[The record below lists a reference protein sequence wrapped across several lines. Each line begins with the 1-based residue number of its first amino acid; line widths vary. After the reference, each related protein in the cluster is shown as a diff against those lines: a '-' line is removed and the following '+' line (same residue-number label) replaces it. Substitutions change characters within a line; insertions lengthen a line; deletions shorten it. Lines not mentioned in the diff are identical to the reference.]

1 MRLRHLSVAD
11 LEDTFERYVATAR
24 ALQRQHRSASF
35 DLLVGAETEYINDE
49 SLVRA
54 HQLRERHSLD
64 YLVGSVHHVRE
75 IPIDFDQAQFNRCL
89 VACGGSLIDLYAD
102 YFDAQYR
109 MLTALRPEVVGH
121 FDLCRLFTPRSDPLC
136 RTLPPSV
143 WERVLRNIDVVV
155 AYGGLFE
162 INSRA
167 YKKGLP
173 DAYPQRDILQA
184 IKDRQGKFTISDDS
198 HGPSEVGL
206 LYPPLR
212 QYLLEMGVDTVYWP
226 RPRAPT
232 GTIDSPLQHHA
243 FPGVTTAA
251 LWE

>member
-1 MRLRHLSVAD
+1 MPLTLHSHSGQFCCHAKGELADVVTAAQAKGFRVLGLSEHVPRFRLQDLYDEERHLSVAD
-11 LEDTFERYVATAR
+11 LGDTFERYVATAR

-49 SLVRA
+49 SLVWA
-54 HQLRERHSLD
+54 HQLRERHGLD

-89 VACGGSLIDLYAD
+89 AACGGSLIDLYAD

-121 FDLCRLFTPRSDPLC
+121 FDLCRLFTPRSNPLC

-173 DAYPQRDILQA
+173 DAYPQRDILQ
-184 IKDRQGKFTISDDS
+184 
-198 HGPSEVGL
+198 V
-206 LYPPLR
+206 
-212 QYLLEMGVDTVYWP
+212 
-226 RPRAPT
+226 
-232 GTIDSPLQHHA
+232 
-243 FPGVTTAA
+243 
-251 LWE
+251 